1 MKLCGIYLITNLSN
15 GKKYIGKSIDI
26 LTRWEQHIDAA
37 RLKKKDYEFYQD
49 MTEVQNFSFQILEL
63 CTLEELQEKEQHF
76 IKYFNSLEQGYNQV
90 MAIDLSKEEQMLF
103 DKKIQKAI
111 ELLETT
117 GKYYHEIAEET
128 GLSENIISNI
138 NRCKSHTNY
147 HNYKNNIREECGRKQ
162 YENKGELNPR
172 SKLTTEQVLEIV
184 ELLKHTNL
192 SAEEIG
198 KRYGVSKTTISNI
211 NLRGRWTH
219 LTVGFDKNIRKE
231 YQQNYQRKG

>member
-117 GKYYHEIAEET
+117 
-128 GLSENIISNI
+128 
-138 NRCKSHTNY
+138 
-147 HNYKNNIREECGRKQ
+147 
-162 YENKGELNPR
+162 
-172 SKLTTEQVLEIV
+172 
-184 ELLKHTNL
+184 
-192 SAEEIG
+192 
-198 KRYGVSKTTISNI
+198 
-211 NLRGRWTH
+211 
-219 LTVGFDKNIRKE
+219 
-231 YQQNYQRKG
+231 